1 MPGKCYLWESLTL
14 PARTSAR
21 VRTYA
26 DRGNAPVYREMYG
39 ELPMTAQCLPFQ
51 QIPHSTRLFLD
62 YLSYTPSI
70 RGMYPRSPIFSEWVK
85 DESQCVVYDAA
96 RRGKVSEIL
105 ERQNR
110 AWGASPKSLANIDR
124 LRRGALAAVT
134 GQQVGLFGGPLFSI
148 FKALTAVKL
157 AEQATAAGVDCVPVF
172 WLATEDHDLAEV
184 NHVALL
190 SEQGLPEPFAAE
202 SHAFETNA
210 VADAPVGTVKFGP
223 EVGPLVERAA
233 RLLGDSEVV
242 TWLRRA
248 YRPGETLGSAFAL
261 LFARLFAEW
270 GVILLDPADKDFHDL
285 AKPLFRAAIE
295 RASEL
300 DEALLG
306 RGKALEAAGY
316 HQQVKVTSAST
327 LLFEVKNGART
338 VVRRRTNGSNSGEFA
353 VGEERLSPAEL
364 LDRIEQNPEKLNPNV
379 LLRPVVQ
386 DYLLPTLVY
395 TGGAAEVAYFAQV
408 AVVYEKLL
416 GRVTPILPR
425 FSATLVEPKPERIL
439 TRYRLGLP
447 DLFQG
452 PEKVREAIA
461 ARSLPPDLQERFSEA
476 YASIERSM
484 TALRE
489 SIGRLDS
496 TLIDTADSTRASMSH
511 QIDRLRARVSRAET
525 LRNEVITRHAD
536 TLSHALFPHKALQER
551 EVAGVSFVARYGP
564 ELLANLYQ
572 MIRPD
577 CHDHQVIAL

>member
-1 MPGKCYLWESLTL
+1 MK
-14 PARTSAR
+14 
-21 VRTYA
+21 
-26 DRGNAPVYREMYG
+26 
-39 ELPMTAQCLPFQ
+39 AQGLPFA

-62 YLSYTPSI
+62 YLSSAPAV
-70 RGMYPRSPIFSEWVK
+70 RELYPRSPVFSEWVK
-85 DESQCVVYDAA
+85 EEAQRVNYDAT

-110 AWGASPKSLANIDR
+110 AWGASSKTLANIDR

-190 SEQGLPEPFAAE
+190 CEDGLPEKLIVE
-202 SHAFETNA
+202 SHA
-210 VADAPVGTVKFGP
+210 VDDAPVGAIMFGP
-223 EVGPLVERAA
+223 EIEPVVERAA
-233 RLLGDSEVV
+233 TLLGDSGVAN
-242 TWLRRA
+242 WLREA
-248 YRPGETLGSAFAL
+248 YRPGETPGSAFAL
-261 LFARLFAEW
+261 LFARMFAEW

-300 DEALLG
+300 DDALLG
-306 RGKALEAAGY
+306 RGKALDAAGY
-316 HQQVKVTSAST
+316 HQQVKVTPAT
-327 LLFEVKNGART
+327 ALLFEVKNGARV
-338 VVRRRTNGSNSGEFA
+338 VVRRKNNGVAISNGGGGEFA
-353 VGEERLSPAEL
+353 VSEERISRKEL
-364 LDRIEQNPEKLNPNV
+364 LDRIESAPEKFNPNV

-395 TGGAAEVAYFAQV
+395 TGGAAEVAYFAQ
-408 AVVYEKLL
+408 AGVVYEKLL

-425 FSATLVEPKPERIL
+425 FSATLIEAKPERIL
-439 TRYRLGLP
+439 ARYHLGLP
-447 DLFQG
+447 DVFLG

-461 ARSLPPDLQERFSEA
+461 ARSLPADLQSRFEDA
-476 YASIERSM
+476 YASAERTM
-484 TALRE
+484 AAVRE
-489 SIGRLDS
+489 SIGKLDA
-496 TLIDTADSTRASMSH
+496 TLIKAADRVRMSLWNQINRLHRRA
-511 QIDRLRARVSRAET
+511 SRAEL

-536 TLSHALFPHKALQER
+536 AVSHALFPHKSLQER

-572 MIRPD
+572 QINPD
-577 CHDHQVIAL
+577 RHEHQAIELM

>member
-1 MPGKCYLWESLTL
+1 MK
-14 PARTSAR
+14 
-21 VRTYA
+21 
-26 DRGNAPVYREMYG
+26 
-39 ELPMTAQCLPFQ
+39 AQCLPFT

-62 YLSYTPSI
+62 YLSYAPSV
-70 RGMYPRSPIFSEWVK
+70 RDFYPRSPIFSEWVK
-85 DESQCVVYDAA
+85 DESQSVVYDAA

-110 AWGASPKSLANIDR
+110 AWGASPKTLANIDR
-124 LRRGALAAVT
+124 LKRGALAAVT

-157 AEQATAAGVDCVPVF
+157 AEQSTAAGVDCVPIF
-172 WLATEDHDLAEV
+172 WLATEDHDLPEV
-184 NHVALL
+184 NHVALD
-190 SEQGLPEPFAAE
+190 SEQGVPELFAAE
-202 SHAFETNA
+202 SHAFESA
-210 VADAPVGTVKFGP
+210 VTDAPVGTIKFGP
-223 EVGPLVERAA
+223 EIEPVVERAA
-233 RLLGDSEVV
+233 GLLGDSEVT

-248 YRPGETLGSAFAL
+248 YRPGETLGSAFGL
-261 LFARLFAEW
+261 LFAQLFADW

-300 DEALLG
+300 DEALLA

-316 HQQVKVTSAST
+316 HQQVKVTSATT

-338 VVRRRTNGSNSGEFA
+338 VVRRRNNGSNGGEYA
-353 VGEERLSPAEL
+353 VGEERISHGEL
-364 LDRIEQNPEKLNPNV
+364 LDRIERAPESFNPNV

-425 FSATLVEPKPERIL
+425 FSATLVEAKPERIL
-439 TRYRLGLP
+439 TRYQLGLP
-447 DLFQG
+447 DLFHG

-461 ARSLPPDLQERFSEA
+461 ARSLPSDLQTRFSEA
-476 YASIERSM
+476 YASVEQSM

-496 TLIDTADSTRASMSH
+496 TLVDTAQSSQESMAH
-511 QIDRLRARVSRAET
+511 QISRLQARVSRAEG

-536 TLSHALFPHKALQER
+536 TLNHALFPHKALQER

-572 MIRPD
+572 TIHPD
-577 CHDHQVIAL
+577 CHDHQVITL

>member
-1 MPGKCYLWESLTL
+1 MPMC
-14 PARTSAR
+14 
-21 VRTYA
+21 
-26 DRGNAPVYREMYG
+26 G
-39 ELPMTAQCLPFQ
+39 ELSMKAQCLPFT
-51 QIPHSTRLFLD
+51 QIPHTTRLFLD
-62 YLSYTPSI
+62 YLSYTASV

-85 DESQCVVYDAA
+85 EESEGVAGDAW
-96 RRGKVSEIL
+96 RGGKVSEIL

-110 AWGASPKSLANIDR
+110 AWGASPKALANIER

-157 AEQATAAGVDCVPVF
+157 AEQATVAGVDCVPVF

-184 NHVALL
+184 NHVALV
-190 SEQGLPEPFAAE
+190 SEHGLPESFAVE
-202 SHAFETNA
+202 SRA
-210 VADAPVGTVKFGP
+210 VADAPVGAVKFGAEIEP
-223 EVGPLVERAA
+223 VVERAA
-233 RLLGDSEVV
+233 TLLGDSEVT
-242 TWLRRA
+242 TWLRQA

-261 LFARLFAEW
+261 LFARLFADW
-270 GVILLDPADKDFHDL
+270 GVILLDPADKEFHDL

-306 RGKALEAAGY
+306 RGKAIEAAGY

-338 VVRRRTNGSNSGEFA
+338 VVRRRGNHGGHGDGGDFA
-353 VGEERLSPAEL
+353 VGEEKNSREEL
-364 LDRIEQNPEKLNPNV
+364 LCRIDAAPEKFNPNV

-425 FSATLVEPKPERIL
+425 FSATLVEAKAERTL
-439 TRYRLGLP
+439 TRYQLGLP
-447 DLFQG
+447 DVFHG

-461 ARSLPPDLQERFSEA
+461 ARSLPSDLQTRFAEA
-476 YASIERSM
+476 YASAEQSM
-484 TALRE
+484 AAVRE

-496 TLIDTADSTRASMSH
+496 TLINAAD
-511 QIDRLRARVSRAET
+511 RARMSMWKQINRLHRRASRAEL

-536 TLSHALFPHKALQER
+536 ALSHALFPHKALQER
-551 EVAGVSFVARYGP
+551 EVSGVSFVARYGA
-564 ELLANLYQ
+564 ELLANLYET
-572 MIRPD
+572 IRPD
-577 CHDHQVIAL
+577 CHDHQVIAVQ